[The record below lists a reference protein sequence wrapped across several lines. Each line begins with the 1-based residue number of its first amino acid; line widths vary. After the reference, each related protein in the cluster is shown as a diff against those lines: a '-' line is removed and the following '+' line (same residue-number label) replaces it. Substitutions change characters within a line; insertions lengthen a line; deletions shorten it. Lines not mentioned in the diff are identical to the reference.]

1 MITNRT
7 HENYGESYKQLLK
20 RLDDLIQIIE
30 SEFKA
35 ENHAGLKKSQQNLEK
50 LYEYLELLGK
60 GVLSLRE
67 VNDFEAS
74 NFAIY
79 KAIPLTLK
87 YMKVIDTLMKRKNS
101 DLESISKYTSI
112 INVYWS
118 FCSVAAR
125 YSLHFFIEFMFHDK
139 TKQPY
144 VLRKKL
150 LAPAIFYV
158 GRGLLNQLKLNL
170 KFRDRIV
177 APNLVMFST
186 FPSSGKTLVANYAL
200 AWIKCLAMIKI
211 RGGGFLRIGNE
222 ENNVNVNSQSIKD
235 IISDPTILDVFPE
248 MSDMKDNQGK
258 FYPFEKDRL
267 DEWFLKGDIEE
278 PRRASFRT
286 SSSATNGI
294 RINIALVVDDP
305 SRGMVDRN
313 NVDIHNKII
322 SSYNGDWRSRFDN
335 EEDSFVFLLGTRFNN
350 FDVFSSVQK
359 IAEEQGLFPD
369 KLYPEVL
376 KSADGK
382 TIIYNVDCEDDNGE
396 SRFPKL
402 ISTKTL
408 NEKKSALSKQEYY
421 CVYRQRPIPEEGLDF
436 DYSILNKYENKF
448 SDEQLEDYCIAA
460 LDPTRKT
467 GADYLS
473 MPILCKIKDEKTK
486 FYDKYALVSCV
497 FRKKSVKDDDTFL
510 LLTKMLI
517 SYNVRELI
525 LENNTDTSLGKRIQ
539 ESLNQQGYNVL
550 KIKEVYNVERKTQ
563 RIADQTQ
570 TIIQNIIFPAEGLF
584 PRRTDM
590 GAFMEQFTTYSST
603 RANKNDD
610 AADSMALI
618 SKNKIDKTFRK
629 NIVKFNNKPLC

>member
-7 HENYGESYKQLLK
+7 HENYGADYETLIK
-20 RLDDLIQIIE
+20 RLEDLTSIIVK
-30 SEFKA
+30 EFRA
-35 ENHAGLKKSQQNLEK
+35 EKYAGIKKSQNNLEK
-50 LYEYLELLGK
+50 LYQYLELLSK

-67 VNDFEAS
+67 VNDFEAA

-79 KAIPLTLK
+79 KAIPLALK
-87 YMKVIDTLMKRKNS
+87 YIKILDNLMKKGSS
-101 DLESISKYTSI
+101 DLDSISKYTKV
-112 INVYWS
+112 INIYWS

-125 YSLHFFIEFMFHDK
+125 YSLHFFIEFMFHNK

-144 VLRKKL
+144 VLRKQL
-150 LAPAIFYV
+150 LAPAVFYV
-158 GRGLLNQLKLNL
+158 GRGLLNQLKLKI
-170 KFRDRIV
+170 KFNDKIV
-177 APNLVMFST
+177 APSLVMFST

-258 FYPFEKDRL
+258 FYPFDKDRL

-359 IAEEQGLFPD
+359 IAEEQGLYPD
-369 KLYPEVL
+369 KLFPEVL

-382 TIIYNVDCEDDNGE
+382 TVIYNVDCENEKGE

-408 NEKKSALSKQEYY
+408 NEKRSALSKQEYS
-421 CVYRQRPIPEEGLDF
+421 CVYRQKPIPEEGLDF
-436 DYSILNKYENKF
+436 DYSMLTTYDKPFPKEM
-448 SDEQLEDYCIAA
+448 LEEYSSAS

-473 MPILCKIKDEKTK
+473 MPILYKVIDASSE
-486 FYDKYALVSCV
+486 FYGKYAFTNCI
-497 FRKKSVKDDDTFL
+497 FRKKSIKDDNTFL
-510 LLTKMLI
+510 LLIKSI
-517 SYNVRELI
+517 IAYNVSELI

-539 ESLNQQGYNVL
+539 ETLIKEGYNNL
-550 KIKEVYNVERKTQ
+550 KIKEVYNTEKKSQ

-570 TIIQNIIFPAEGLF
+570 TIIKNVIFPAEGLY
-584 PRRTDM
+584 PRQTDM
-590 GAFMEQFTTYSST
+590 GAFMNQFTTYSST
-603 RANKNDD
+603 RSNKNDD
-610 AADSMALI
+610 AADSMATY
-618 SKNKIDKTFRK
+618 SKHKLDTTMRK
-629 NIVKFNNKPLC
+629 NTIKFSEKSLC